1 MKKIITIFLSIIL
14 MTTSLSGCSHT
25 KKPSPENPVT
35 LTLWH
40 VYGSQTTSPL
50 NNIID
55 EFNKTVGKENGITIN
70 IVSVTSSSAI
80 DSALAASA
88 NNEPGAV
95 DMPDI
100 FIAYPRVVEIVGR
113 DNLLTWNNYFTDEE
127 LSLFNEEFLS
137 EGYFDNEL
145 LMLPIA
151 KSSEAFFINQTLFER
166 FSTETGVNIDTL
178 ETFNGIFETANIYY
192 DWSGGQ
198 NFIQINDYYNY
209 AYIGMKA
216 FNSEFI
222 IDGQLQLESPEFEKV
237 WTPLAKAAIYGGI
250 CLEEGYAAA
259 RWKTIEII
267 SNTGST
273 ADVLYQPDHVIYPDN
288 STEEI
293 TTLALPYPVF
303 TKENP
308 CAVYRGGGM
317 FAVKSDDER
326 KNYAAYIF
334 AKWLTEKEQN
344 LEFVTSSGYLPV
356 TDDSL
361 DTLFSDITIIENE
374 SYQSLYQALGT
385 MNKSYTFYSLPL
397 YEGASNTQLT
407 FEQNVKTILKAAH
420 NQYIAR
426 IGAGENADEVL
437 NELIDTSLNEL
448 ITLYTK

>member
-192 DWSGGQ
+192 DWSGGK

-222 IDGQLQLESPEFEKV
+222 MDGQLQLEGPEFEKV

-385 MNKSYTFYSLPL
+385 MNKSYTFHSLPL

-426 IGAGENADEVL
+426 VGAGENADEVL

-448 ITLYTK
+448 IMLYTK

>member
-198 NFIQINDYYNY
+198 NFIQINDYYR
-209 AYIGMKA
+209 
-216 FNSEFI
+216 
-222 IDGQLQLESPEFEKV
+222 V
-237 WTPLAKAAIYGGI
+237 
-250 CLEEGYAAA
+250 
-259 RWKTIEII
+259 
-267 SNTGST
+267 
-273 ADVLYQPDHVIYPDN
+273 
-288 STEEI
+288 
-293 TTLALPYPVF
+293 
-303 TKENP
+303 
-308 CAVYRGGGM
+308 
-317 FAVKSDDER
+317 
-326 KNYAAYIF
+326 
-334 AKWLTEKEQN
+334 
-344 LEFVTSSGYLPV
+344 
-356 TDDSL
+356 
-361 DTLFSDITIIENE
+361 
-374 SYQSLYQALGT
+374 
-385 MNKSYTFYSLPL
+385 
-397 YEGASNTQLT
+397 
-407 FEQNVKTILKAAH
+407 
-420 NQYIAR
+420 
-426 IGAGENADEVL
+426 
-437 NELIDTSLNEL
+437 
-448 ITLYTK
+448 

>member
-1 MKKIITIFLSIIL
+1 

-166 FSTETGVNIDTL
+166 FSAETGVNIDTL

-222 IDGQLQLESPEFEKV
+222 MDGQLQLESPEFEKV

-303 TKENP
+303 TKENS

-426 IGAGENADEVL
+426 VGAGENADEVL